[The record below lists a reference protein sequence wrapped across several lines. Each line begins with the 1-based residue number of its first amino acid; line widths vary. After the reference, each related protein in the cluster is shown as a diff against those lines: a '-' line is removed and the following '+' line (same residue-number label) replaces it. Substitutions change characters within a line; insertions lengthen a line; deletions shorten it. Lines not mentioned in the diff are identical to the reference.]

1 MSFMLLLLLS
11 RFSRVHIYLLTHT
24 HTHTGV
30 RLRCACVYLEEI
42 IYIHLSSSPGI
53 RRQEGNMP
61 GTQRSRAQAGEGGF
75 LMPGLVL
82 FHIPTLPL

>member
-1 MSFMLLLLLS
+1 MQERKGCLS
-11 RFSRVHIYLLTHT
+11 YISVNT

-53 RRQEGNMP
+53 ISQEGNMP
-61 GTQRSRAQAGEGGF
+61 GAQRSRAQAEEGVF